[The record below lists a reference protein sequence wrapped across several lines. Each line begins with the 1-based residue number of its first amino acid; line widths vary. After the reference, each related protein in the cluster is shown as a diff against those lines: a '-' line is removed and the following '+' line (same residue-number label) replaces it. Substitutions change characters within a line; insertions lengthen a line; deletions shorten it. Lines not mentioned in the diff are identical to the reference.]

1 MADVTDA
8 TFEADVVER
17 SKTVPVV
24 VDLWA
29 EWCGP
34 CRQLGPIL
42 EKVIGETNGQVEL
55 AKVDVDAN
63 PGVSQAF
70 KVQSIPA
77 VYALKDGQVVDGFM
91 GAQGEA
97 QVREFVER
105 LIPTAEQTEVEQ
117 LLEVGDVP
125 SLNRAYELE
134 PDNPAVLTALAGK
147 LIEEGQTDDG
157 VALLQKIPETP
168 ETRRLM
174 ALARTGGADTDDV
187 DDKLAALL
195 PTVKLDDDARQQF
208 VDLLEVLGPEDPR
221 TAEWRRKLSAALF

>member
-8 TFEADVVER
+8 TFEASVVER

-34 CRQLGPIL
+34 CKQLGPVL
-42 EKVIGETNGQVEL
+42 EKVIAETNGQVEL

-63 PGVSQAF
+63 PGVAQAF

-77 VYALKDGQVVDGFM
+77 VYAMKDGQVVDGFM

-97 QVREFVER
+97 QVREFVQR
-105 LIPTAEQTEVEQ
+105 LVPTSEQTEVER
-117 LLEVGDVP
+117 LLEVGDTE

-134 PDNPAVLTALAGK
+134 PDNPDVLTALAGA
-147 LIEEGQTDDG
+147 LIDEGQADQG
-157 VALLQKIPETP
+157 LALLDKIPETP
-168 ETRRLM
+168 ETRRLR
-174 ALARTGGADTDDV
+174 AIARTGDGPDDI
-187 DDKLAALL
+187 DAALAEL
-195 PTVKLDDDARQQF
+195 LATVKADDDARQKF
-208 VDLLEVLGPEDPR
+208 VDLLEVMGPDDPR
-221 TAEWRRKLSAALF
+221 TAEWRRKLSAALY